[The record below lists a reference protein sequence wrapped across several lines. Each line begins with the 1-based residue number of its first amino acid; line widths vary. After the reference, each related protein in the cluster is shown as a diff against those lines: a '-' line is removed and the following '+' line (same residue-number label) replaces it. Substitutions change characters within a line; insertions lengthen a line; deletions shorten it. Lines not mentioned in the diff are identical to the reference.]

1 LDSRTRTR
9 APIADGIYLVGG
21 GALFASAFVHW
32 VTHGPGSASTG
43 HKLIDEIVAL
53 GKHVPALSA
62 ARLTVFWYLLPALG
76 AIGWIVIGL
85 RGANSWWAR
94 GVGIAAFVFAF
105 LVVLAF
111 QQLVTIHRFSWGPW
125 LAVLGGFLMFASSM
139 LTLAYD
145 RMRGRARSSVV
156 RAGDS

>member
-1 LDSRTRTR
+1 LDNHTRTR

-21 GALFASAFVHW
+21 GALLASAFVRW
-32 VTHGPGSASTG
+32 VTRGPGSASTG

-94 GVGIAAFVFAF
+94 GFGIAALVATF
-105 LVVLAF
+105 LVFVAF

-125 LAVLGGFLMFASSM
+125 LALGGALLMFASSM
-139 LTLAYD
+139 ATLLI
-145 RMRGRARSSVV
+145 RQNGEP
-156 RAGDS
+156 GL

>member
-1 LDSRTRTR
+1 LVESTRTR
-9 APIADGIYLVGG
+9 APVADGVYLVGG

-76 AIGWIVIGL
+76 AIGWIVIGF
-85 RGANSWWAR
+85 RGANNWWAR
-94 GVGIAAFVFAF
+94 GVAIAAFICAF

-111 QQLVTIHRFSWGPW
+111 QQLVTIHRFAWGPW
-125 LAVLGGFLMFASSM
+125 FALGGAFLMLLSS
-139 LTLAYD
+139 LATLAI
-145 RMRGRARSSVV
+145 RQNEGP
-156 RAGDS
+156 GL

>member
-1 LDSRTRTR
+1 MRTR

-32 VTHGPGSASTG
+32 VTRGPGSASIG

-53 GKHVPALSA
+53 GKHVPELSA

-76 AIGWIVIGL
+76 AIGWIVVGF
-85 RGANSWWAR
+85 RGTNSWWAR
-94 GVGIAAFVFAF
+94 GVGIAAFACAF

-125 LAVLGGFLMFASSM
+125 LALGGGVLM
-139 LTLAYD
+139 LTSSLVTLV
-145 RMRGRARSSVV
+145 GREVSVG
-156 RAGDS
+156 AADI